1 MDFPQEIKKTQT
13 QKAELTRQRIQDSAM
28 ELFASKG
35 YERTTMRD
43 IAALAECSPG
53 LAYRYFSSKEEM
65 VLELYRSLAQNLEA
79 HVEELPASSLAERFE
94 RTMQAQLALMAP
106 HRDSLTTLFGAALNP
121 HSSVAVFGERTSDI
135 RNHSHKLYVTV
146 AQGAK
151 DAPRAAQLEDVGTI
165 LYGLHMILI
174 LFWLQDRS
182 QEQSRTKEALAFARD
197 LLALLRPLLRLPP
210 VSRMLSRLAD
220 IVGPMF
226 GNSTPQERL

>member
-1 MDFPQEIKKTQT
+1 MNTTQGTRKT
-13 QKAELTRQRIQDSAM
+13 QKAEQTRQRIQDSAL

-35 YERTTMRD
+35 YEGTTMRD
-43 IAALAECSPG
+43 IAARAGCSLG

-65 VLELYRSLAQNLEA
+65 VLELYRSLALSLEA
-79 HVEELPASSLAERFE
+79 QVQQLPATTLAERFE

-121 HSSVAVFGERTSDI
+121 HSSVAVFGEQTSDI
-135 RNHSHKLYVTV
+135 RNHSHRLYATV

-151 DAPRAAQLEDVGTI
+151 DAPREAQLEDVATI

-182 QEQSRTKEALAFARD
+182 QEQSRTREALAFARD
-197 LLALLRPLLRLPP
+197 LLALLRPLLRFPP
-210 VSRMLSRLAD
+210 VSHMLARLAD
-220 IVGPMF
+220 IIGPMF
-226 GNSTPQERL
+226 GSSTPQERP